1 MLYTNPSPRRLR
13 GSTSKISGAAAP
25 PPLILFRTAAGS
37 RRKEPRERRR
47 SGSSDKREKVSGR
60 GARPTSCSLEAGQA
74 ALIHSFRSTPY
85 SQRAVRYQFGLLH
98 KGVRTQMAKGKAAE
112 APKPTAV
119 IEEGGLRH
127 RSQARGLLNTSNL
140 PALQN
145 LLKRDPEA
153 YTDEFKQ
160 QWNHYQSLRAIY
172 AANIG
177 ATDAFGAAALGT
189 DVASAGVTGNKMAK
203 EHEDRFRELLAFV
216 TQLVPSYP
224 VITAG
229 FPKDLS
235 ELLIKHHASL
245 SPDLRHSA
253 VRSIVLLHNKDVI
266 DSEEMLRTLFPLLSI
281 TTSSVLRS
289 LIQSTILTD
298 IKNANAKSKNHRL
311 NRVVQGLLFG
321 VIEDGMKE
329 ADGFHSAARKKG
341 AEPKGKSQALWSV
354 RLAADL
360 WRKNIWNDAKTVSL
374 LALACFHP
382 HPKVQSSAIRFFLN
396 DLHHA
401 EDGAEVSD
409 SDSEDEPV
417 IPDMSKLQHQR
428 KINKKTRSQDRKV
441 QKMAALAKKRNKE
454 KAAKAEQGAANFAA
468 LYLLNDPQTFGE
480 KLFDNLSKGDKRHPI
495 EVKVRLMQLLSRVMG
510 AHKLCVLSF
519 YSYIVKYLA
528 PHQLHVTL
536 ILVSLAQSVHEQ
548 TPPDVLTP
556 VIRKISD
563 AFVHPGVGPEVVAA
577 GINAVREIARRQPW
591 CMEETLLEDLI
602 GYRKSKD
609 KGVAAAS
616 RSLLQLYRDVN
627 PAMLPRKERG
637 KSGSLALQAGQG
649 PRAYG
654 VAEAGV
660 QGIQGLE
667 LLEQHL
673 EEEKA
678 KRAEEGSDAEDEDEA
693 AWKQWELESD
703 SDGESDDSGGWI
715 NVDSDGDSDFD
726 VDYSDSDNEGKTGE
740 SEGGDKAKLP
750 AKERAALRREKRRR
764 ERQRARRKADGKD
777 DDDDDDS
784 SEGSDDGEAEDD
796 DAQDGKSAKAATA
809 ATAEAVENE
818 AAKVSQLATTRILTP
833 ADFAKLNELRLA
845 AAEAAAATGG
855 RSGAAAKR
863 ELAELQSRKR
873 TTAATGAREDD
884 LAFVDE
890 YDILGPRKKAKADY
904 EERMASIAKGRE
916 DREKFGSKKGKKLQ
930 DKKSSTTNEQK
941 AKGKNF
947 GMVSKSW
954 SVRSKKRTSLRDKSK
969 ALKKHKE
976 KQAKMKGKH

>member
-1 MLYTNPSPRRLR
+1 MV
-13 GSTSKISGAAAP
+13 
-25 PPLILFRTAAGS
+25 
-37 RRKEPRERRR
+37 RK
-47 SGSSDKREKVSGR
+47 KRE
-60 GARPTSCSLEAGQA
+60 EA
-74 ALIHSFRSTPY
+74 
-85 SQRAVRYQFGLLH
+85 
-98 KGVRTQMAKGKAAE
+98 
-112 APKPTAV
+112 PTAV
-119 IEEGGLRH
+119 VQEGGLRH

-145 LLKRDPEA
+145 LLKRDPDA

-177 ATDAFGAAALGT
+177 GMEPGTSAAVIAGT
-189 DVASAGVTGNKMAK
+189 GGTGGRMGK

-224 VITAG
+224 VITEG

-235 ELLIKHHASL
+235 DLLLKHHASL
-245 SPDLRHSA
+245 SPDIRHA
-253 VRSIVLLHNKDVI
+253 ALRSIILLHNRDVI
-266 DSEEMLRTLFPLLSI
+266 NSEEMLRTLFPLLSV
-281 TTSSVLRS
+281 TTSSTLRA

-298 IKNANAKSKNHRL
+298 IKNANAKTKHHRL

-321 VIEDGMKE
+321 VVEDGIKSAGAVDAY
-329 ADGFHSAARKKG
+329 ADKRR
-341 AEPKGKSQALWSV
+341 AEPKGKSQALWAV

-382 HPKVQSSAIRFFLN
+382 HPKVQSSAVRFFLN

-401 EDGAEVSD
+401 EDGAESE
-409 SDSEDEPV
+409 SGSEDEPV
-417 IPDMSKLQHQR
+417 IPDVSKLQHQR
-428 KINKKTRSQDRKV
+428 KINKKTRSGDK
-441 QKMAALAKKRNKE
+441 KMRAATSLAKKRKKE
-454 KAAKAEQGAANFAA
+454 KAARSEEGAANFAA

-480 KLFDNLSKGDKRHPI
+480 KLFENLSRGDKRHPI
-495 EVKVRLMQLLSRVMG
+495 EVKIRLMQLLSRVMG

-528 PHQLHVTL
+528 PHQHHITL

-563 AFVHPGVGPEVVAA
+563 SFVHPGVGVEVVAA

-591 CMEETLLEDLI
+591 CMEESLLEDLI

-616 RSLLQLYRDVN
+616 RGLLSLYREVN

-637 KSGSLALQAGQG
+637 KTGSMALQAGEG
-649 PRAYG
+649 PRAFG
-654 VAEAGV
+654 MPEAGT
-660 QGIQGLE
+660 QGIQGLD
-667 LLEQHL
+667 LLQKHYDE
-673 EEEKA
+673 A
-678 KRAEEGSDAEDEDEA
+678 KDGVDGDDEDEEDA
-693 AWKQWELESD
+693 GWKEWELESD
-703 SDGESDDSGGWI
+703 SDEEDSDDSGGWI
-715 NVDSDGDSDFD
+715 NVDSEGDEDFD
-726 VDYSDSDNEGKTGE
+726 VDYSDSEDENG
-740 SEGGDKAKLP
+740 
-750 AKERAALRREKRRR
+750 EKRKKAAESDNPEAAKKSTKEWAA
-764 ERQRARRKADGKD
+764 ERLERKRQQRRKARAKANGESAPCDESQSDRGSDSDASD
-777 DDDDDDS
+777 DD
-784 SEGSDDGEAEDD
+784 EDD
-796 DAQDGKSAKAATA
+796 AKTTA
-809 ATAEAVENE
+809 PTAEAD
-818 AAKVSQLATTRILTP
+818 AKVKEEEAKMSELATTRILTP

-845 AAEAAAATGG
+845 AAQSAIATGG
-855 RSGAAAKR
+855 KRGAAAKR

-873 TTAATGAREDD
+873 QAANSGAREDD

-890 YDILGPRKKAKADY
+890 FDILGPRKKAKADY

-916 DREKFGSKKGKKLQ
+916 DREKFGSKRGKKLK

-954 SVRSKKRTSLRDKSK
+954 SVRSKKKSSLREKSK

-976 KQAKMKGKH
+976 KQSKMKGKH